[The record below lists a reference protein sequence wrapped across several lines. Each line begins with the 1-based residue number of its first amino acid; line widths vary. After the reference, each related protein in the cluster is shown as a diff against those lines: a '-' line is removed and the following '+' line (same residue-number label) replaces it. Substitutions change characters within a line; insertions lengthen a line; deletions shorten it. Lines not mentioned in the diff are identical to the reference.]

1 LQFLCRSTGFP
12 FGRFCVWINH
22 VRVTLAQDST
32 LPFSEAEVEE
42 SGTPMVL
49 AFSLRQTES
58 LPFSEAEVGES
69 RTPTVPDF
77 NLAQTEPL
85 PFSEAEVE
93 ESGTQTVMD
102 SSLALPS
109 LAETVKA
116 RPPC

>member
-1 LQFLCRSTGFP
+1 
-12 FGRFCVWINH
+12 
-22 VRVTLAQDST
+22 
-32 LPFSEAEVEE
+32 VEE

-109 LAETVKA
+109 LAETVKESTQLTEA
-116 RPPC
+116 S